1 MRTRVTRT
9 RHAPR
14 RERGVVAIFMAVLM
28 VVLFGMAALA
38 VDITMQANERQELH
52 DTIDS
57 AAHAGAYELPNSTAQ
72 TAATTFA
79 TKNDPDSTPTVDFFC
94 IVGSKLVGAT
104 YRVDVTHIP
113 SNCNPGPPPYDET
126 AYGTGSGVGVGLRC
140 NSQICAI
147 PCVPAEG
154 DKCNTMRVRDEKPVP
169 FGFANVLGVP
179 QGSTGTLSSV
189 ACKGPCGKA
198 VANPIDF
205 VVVGDRTGSMGTAI
219 NSLESAIEGLL
230 EYLTPSQ
237 HNVAMG
243 TIGRSAVPG
252 NGVST
257 NTAPANCRSKP
268 SWGPDKRLAGP
279 WIPVGFSNDYDNT
292 DIDPPSSPAVLNP
305 ASTLAMAVECMG
317 DENSSTGT
325 YLAAPFRAAR
335 QLLTGTCPAAFC
347 RPDLPV
353 RPAPVKKAI
362 IFMTDG
368 EPNESVNPGGGYPYS
383 SDGNV
388 ACNNLKNEA
397 TTAKAAGILVVTIA
411 FRLEGV
417 RCEGGGSAA
426 VTDVLASVASPRS
439 DGTPSLDDGGGNG
452 SGCNTAAKV
461 AGENTDGDFFFCTP
475 DPSQLEPIFQ
485 TAASQISGGVRLLK
499 LP

>member
-1 MRTRVTRT
+1 
-9 RHAPR
+9 
-14 RERGVVAIFMAVLM
+14 MAVLM

-57 AAHAGAYELPNSTAQ
+57 AAHAGAYELPNSTALA
-72 TAATTFA
+72 AATTFA
-79 TKNDPDSTPTVDFFC
+79 TKNDPESTPTVDFFC
-94 IVGSKLVGAT
+94 IVGAKLVGAN

-113 SNCNPGPPPYDET
+113 SNCNPGAPPYN
-126 AYGTGSGVGVGLRC
+126 TGLYPGLRC
-140 NSQICAI
+140 NDQICAI

-169 FGFANVLGVP
+169 FGFANVLGIS
-179 QGSTGTLSSV
+179 QGSTGTLTSV
-189 ACKGPCGKA
+189 ACKGPCGRA
-198 VANPIDF
+198 VGNPIDF
-205 VVVGDRTGSMGTAI
+205 VVVGDRTGSMGSAI
-219 NSLESAIEGLL
+219 TNLEAAIEGLL
-230 EYLTPSQ
+230 EYLSPAQ
-237 HNVAMG
+237 HHVALG

-252 NGVST
+252 NGVSA
-257 NTAPANCRSKP
+257 NTAPANCRSMP
-268 SWGPDKRLAGP
+268 SWGPDKRHAGP
-279 WIPVGFSNDYDNT
+279 WIPVGLSNDYDNT
-292 DIDPPSSPAVLNP
+292 DVDPPTSPPDLNP
-305 ASTLAMAVECMG
+305 VSTLTMAVECMG
-317 DENSSTGT
+317 DANSSTGT
-325 YLAAPFRAAR
+325 YLAAPMRAAR
-335 QLLTGTCPAAFC
+335 ELLTGSCPSAFC
-347 RPDLPV
+347 RPNLAV

-383 SDGNV
+383 SNGNV
-388 ACNNLKNEA
+388 ACNNLRNEA
-397 TTAKAAGILVVTIA
+397 ATAKAAGILVVTIA

-426 VTDVLASVASPRS
+426 VTDVLAAVASPRA
-439 DGTPSLDDGGGNG
+439 DGTPSLDDGGGAG
-452 SGCNTAAKV
+452 SGCDTAAKV
-461 AGENTDGDFFFCTP
+461 DGENTDGDFFFCTP